1 MGDKNLIA
9 MSDKL
14 LNHITINAA
23 AIFQPTV
30 RLFPPGFSK
39 SEEVEPDD
47 YEGLTELVE
56 DLSDRIQMVQ
66 AKLEKVRT
74 IPGAE
79 VFVNNIGN
87 IKFATNEDIDRLKS
101 SLESLRKH
109 IVTFNQDYEYGMGK
123 KLNKGQTMKEQ
134 SRLGEVVEA
143 AYTLRKE
150 FE

>member
-14 LNHITINAA
+14 LNHITINAVTV
-23 AIFQPTV
+23 FQPTV
-30 RLFPPGFSK
+30 RLFPPGFPK

-47 YEGLTELVE
+47 FEGLTELVE

-79 VFVNNIGN
+79 VFVKNIDN
-87 IKFATNEDIDRLKS
+87 IKFATNEDINGLKG
-101 SLESLRKH
+101 SLESLRRH
-109 IVTFNQDYEYGMGK
+109 IIAFNQEYEDGMAK
-123 KLNKGQTMKEQ
+123 RIKKGQTMQEQ

-143 AYTLRKE
+143 AYTQRKE